1 MEMELYS
8 TGSVIQ
14 IENNKGYAGNIEI
27 TVNVGTFK
35 SEKGLSIYHYPPNEE
50 GETNALKFYL

>member
-1 MEMELYS
+1 MFIATGVPKTGELYGNGIIS

-27 TVNVGTFK
+27 TVNGGTFK
-35 SEKGLSIYHYPPNEE
+35 SEKV
-50 GETNALKFYL
+50 